1 MIRGT
6 PIGALCL
13 LAVLANPAT
22 AQQDVMVMRAERLGP
37 DLAVISGF
45 ANGNILVLTGPE
57 GTLLVDAQSAR
68 RVGLADSVLTTL
80 GAPPVRWV
88 INTHYHSDHTEGNA
102 LFHGRGAEIIGQEQ
116 LPMQMAKD
124 TTIAAWGDWHRTPAE
139 PAAMPTRTF
148 RDTLLLEVNGQRVI
162 VTHIPSAHTDG
173 DAIVWL
179 PDANVIHIGDLFEH
193 LAPPFIDWW
202 VGGRLEG
209 MLAGVDWAL
218 AHSDSA
224 TRIVPGHGPVGTR
237 AELVGYRQMLLGVG
251 SGVAAQVNGG
261 ATLEAAQAAQPASAW
276 QSQLGSQRRMNDLV
290 ALFYLG
296 LTEFES
302 ADFMARLNPR
312 TPEATLPWL
321 IGCWARAR
329 NDVTTEERWT
339 VAPDGSL
346 DGRGRTLRGGTV
358 VGTETVRIT
367 GQGDSLR
374 YTADPS
380 GQSVATFAATAVTDS
395 SVTFANPAHDFPTRI
410 SYRRS
415 GPAGL
420 HAEIAGPG
428 PNGER
433 VIPFPFEAAVC
444 QGN

>member
-1 MIRGT
+1 MTRGT
-6 PIGALCL
+6 PIGAFYL
-13 LAVLANPAT
+13 LVLLTSPAS

-45 ANGNILVLTGPE
+45 ANGNILVLTGPD

-68 RVGLADSVLTTL
+68 RVGLADSVLTSL

-88 INTHYHSDHTEGNA
+88 INTHYHGDHTEGNA
-102 LFHGRGAEIIGQEQ
+102 LFRSRGAEIIGQEQ
-116 LPMQMAKD
+116 LPVQMAKD

-148 RDTLLLEVNGQRVI
+148 RDTLSLRVNGQRVL
-162 VTHIPSAHTDG
+162 VTHIPAAHTDG

-193 LAPPFIDWW
+193 LAPPFMDWW
-202 VGGRLEG
+202 AGGRLEG

-218 AHSDSA
+218 EHSDSA

-237 AELVGYRQMLLGVG
+237 AELLAYREMLLGVS
-251 SGVAAQVNGG
+251 SGVATEVRAG
-261 ATLEAAQAAQPASAW
+261 ATAEQAQARQPANAW
-276 QSQLGSQRRMNDLV
+276 QPQLGSQRRMDQFV
-290 ALFYLG
+290 ALIYLG
-296 LTEFES
+296 LVDFEPAEFT
-302 ADFMARLNPR
+302 ARLTPG
-312 TPEATLPWL
+312 TPEAALPWL
-321 IGCWARAR
+321 IGCWTTTRSG
-329 NDVTTEERWT
+329 VTIEERWT

-346 DGRGRTLRGGTV
+346 SGRGRTLRNGQV
-358 VGTETVRIT
+358 VNSEVVQIT

-380 GQSVATFAATAVTDS
+380 GQSVATFTMSQHTDS
-395 SVTFANPAHDFPTRI
+395 SITFSNPTHDFPTRI
-410 SYRRS
+410 AYRRA
-415 GPAGL
+415 GPFGL

-428 PNGER
+428 SGGER
-433 VIPFPFEAAVC
+433 VISFPYTAAVC
-444 QGN
+444 EGN

>member
-6 PIGALCL
+6 PIGALLL
-13 LAVLANPAT
+13 LAFLATSAP

-45 ANGNILVLTGPE
+45 ANGNILVLTGPD

-68 RVGLADSVLTTL
+68 RVGLADSVLTSL

-88 INTHYHSDHTEGNA
+88 INTHYHGDHTEGNA
-102 LFHGRGAEIIGQEQ
+102 LFRSRGAEIIGQEQ
-116 LPMQMAKD
+116 LPVQMAKD
-124 TTIAAWGDWHRTPAE
+124 TTIAAWGNWHRTPAD

-148 RDTLLLEVNGQRVI
+148 RDSLTLRINGQRVV
-162 VTHIPSAHTDG
+162 VTHVSAAHTDG

-193 LAPPFIDWW
+193 LAPPFMDWW
-202 VGGRLEG
+202 AGGRLEG
-209 MLAGVDWAL
+209 MLAGVDWGL

-237 AELVGYRQMLLGVG
+237 TELLAYREMLLGVSG
-251 SGVAAQVNGG
+251 SVASEVTAGS
-261 ATLEAAQAAQPASAW
+261 TLEEAQASQPANAW
-276 QSQLGSQRRMNDLV
+276 QPQLGSQRRMDQFV
-290 ALFYLG
+290 ALLYLG
-296 LTEFES
+296 LSEFEP
-302 ADFMARLNPR
+302 AEFRARLAPG

-321 IGCWARAR
+321 IGCWTTTR
-329 NDVTTEERWT
+329 NGATIEEQWT
-339 VAPDGSL
+339 ATADGSL
-346 DGRGRTLRGGTV
+346 AGRGRTLRSGQV
-358 VGTETVRIT
+358 VNSEVVQIA

-380 GQSVATFAATAVTDS
+380 GQAVATFAASERTDS

-410 SYRRS
+410 AYRRA
-415 GPAGL
+415 GPFGL

-428 PNGER
+428 SGGER
-433 VIPFPFEAAVC
+433 VIPFPYTAAVC
-444 QGN
+444 RGR